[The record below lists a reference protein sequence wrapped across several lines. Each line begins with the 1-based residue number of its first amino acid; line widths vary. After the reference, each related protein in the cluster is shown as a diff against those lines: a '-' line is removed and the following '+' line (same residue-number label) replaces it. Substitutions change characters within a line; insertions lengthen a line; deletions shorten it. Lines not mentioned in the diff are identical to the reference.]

1 MEYLLQQMLWNAR
14 GSIISTIVG
23 IVVALILTI
32 LLYVFILP
40 DSRRNSL
47 KQPWRSI
54 HDLLK
59 IRGLMI
65 EAIIRFLYVFCTVS
79 SIISGFIMLFKSF
92 GIGLLLIIVSPVI
105 VRIIFET
112 LMLRILEVKNIIE
125 INSTLHGN
133 VDTRFSNVDIG
144 DKLAKGA
151 VVVAS
156 SVSDAVNENIQ
167 DRTAKRNNENIYNV
181 RNQDENM
188 RNMQTSRPVNP
199 APVAKE
205 EYTYDRQEINQSDLQ
220 RRGINNGSSQGITN
234 PSSYTVCPN
243 CGTAVYDGKFCPKC
257 GNKLS

>member
-1 MEYLLQQMLWNAR
+1 MEYLLEKILWNAR
-14 GSIISTIVG
+14 GTIISTVVG

-40 DSRRNSL
+40 DSKRNSL

-54 HDLLK
+54 HDILK

-79 SIISGFIMLFKSF
+79 SLISGFIMLFKSF
-92 GIGLLLIIVSPVI
+92 GFGLLLIIVSPIV
-105 VRIIFET
+105 VRIIFEI
-112 LMLRILEVKNIIE
+112 LMLRVLEVKNIIE

-144 DKLAKGA
+144 EKLARGA

-167 DRTAKRNNENIYNV
+167 DRNARKTNENVHNV
-181 RNQDENM
+181 RARDEYLKN
-188 RNMQTSRPVNP
+188 RHPSRMDEP
-199 APVAKE
+199 ASVPE
-205 EYTYDRQEINQSDLQ
+205 EDYAYDSQESDK
-220 RRGINNGSSQGITN
+220 NDPQGWDISDRDFNETKN
-234 PSSYTVCPN
+234 KSPYIVCSN

-257 GNKLS
+257 GNRLS